1 MAARKHSGTVYA
13 TITVNRGDDDAEI
26 TVNLSGFYEP
36 EQNGGWD
43 EPSWPASVQLETAET
58 EDGQPFKLTE
68 GEKIAA
74 FEALWEKV
82 NGT

>member
-1 MAARKHSGTVYA
+1 MIARKRSGTVYA

-43 EPSWPASVQLETAET
+43 EPSWSASVELETAET
-58 EDGQPFKLTE
+58 EDGQSFELTE
-68 GEKIAA
+68 GEKTAA
-74 FEALWEKV
+74 FEALWETV
-82 NGT
+82 NE